1 MFPNGAALRAV
12 KLKPS
17 GAPTQ
22 DNAINNRKK
31 HHVMRHLRTE
41 IGTDRRTERKCFH
54 GAERVFDRTKEHLCS
69 LAAGGINCCSEPQSV
84 LFVSVYNIGRVSID
98 AV

>member
-69 LAAGGINCCSEPQSV
+69 LAAGGLTAAPNH
-84 LFVSVYNIGRVSID
+84 RVFCLCQCTIL
-98 AV
+98 AECQ